1 MYGVY
6 LTEACFFPTGV
17 HQYTMYQQLCIPPLE
32 NTKLITY
39 CRNYDIITETSDHN
53 KMLSYRSIR
62 VALIKRTDDSIN
74 KNMEKLTPVC
84 TAGENTELCY
94 SVRK

>member
-1 MYGVY
+1 MT
-6 LTEACFFPTGV
+6 L
-17 HQYTMYQQLCIPPLE
+17 
-32 NTKLITY
+32 
-39 CRNYDIITETSDHN
+39 IITEISDHN
-53 KMLSYRSIR
+53 KMLSYRSVR

-74 KNMEKLTPVC
+74 KNMEKLKPVC

>member
-1 MYGVY
+1 M
-6 LTEACFFPTGV
+6 
-17 HQYTMYQQLCIPPLE
+17 
-32 NTKLITY
+32 
-39 CRNYDIITETSDHN
+39 ETSDHN

-74 KNMEKLTPVC
+74 KNMEKLKPVC
-84 TAGENTELCY
+84 TSGENTELCY

>member
-1 MYGVY
+1 M
-6 LTEACFFPTGV
+6 
-17 HQYTMYQQLCIPPLE
+17 
-32 NTKLITY
+32 
-39 CRNYDIITETSDHN
+39 ETSDHN

-84 TAGENTELCY
+84 TAGENTELYY